1 MRKGLV
7 ALFSL
12 AALFTAGGVA
22 FAQRT
27 TGTLVGTVT
36 DETGSVLPGVTVVLS
51 GESIMGTQDNVTNEQ
66 GFYRFPALPPG
77 TYRVAFSLAN
87 FSTFNR
93 EGVRVAVGSTV
104 EENVSLKL
112 GQTRGEEITVVG
124 EGAVVDTQ
132 TNQISTNYDKDWVR
146 NAPVPR
152 FTFFDLV
159 NAAPGVNASATGS
172 SRSTSLGSGTT
183 DNSYMLDGTDFTAP
197 LTGAAWPWPNT
208 DAIEEIEVLSLGAT
222 AEYGNVLG
230 AVFNVVTRQG
240 SNAFHGDANVYFQN
254 EGLTGRNT
262 TDAQDDGLP
271 YNRDKYN
278 DATFQ
283 LSGPIVK
290 DRLWF
295 FGSYQYQRDY
305 QSFAGTPAEFPE
317 KFEADRIFGKLNFQI
332 NSKNR
337 LMFAYHDDFYE
348 IPGDT
353 TASTAPSSVT
363 VETGHNPSP
372 NVTWT
377 SVLSDKTYFEAR
389 YSGFYGKDHGDPLH
403 EGEPRVKPR
412 FFDLDTG
419 EITGGIYSW
428 YDGVSEK
435 TALSGKLSYF
445 ADKFMGAS
453 HDFKFGVQYNSGGS
467 DYVLG
472 PNDYIYTY
480 GTEPSYGYTQL
491 PYHQG
496 GRMRNVGVFVDDT
509 IRVGARLSVN
519 AGVRYDYSKAF
530 FPEFGILDR
539 EGNETGEF
547 TAAVD
552 EVFHWNTVSPRLGFN
567 WKLTGDGKTVLK
579 AHAGRYYRGVV
590 TGEFDN
596 TSPSITPRYLF
607 SGTYDADG
615 NPEGLEL
622 VSDNTN
628 LRVDPNFK
636 PPYTDQFTVGIER
649 ELMKN
654 LGLSVNYVHK
664 RGERYGGNRDIG
676 GEYVSDVY
684 VDSEGEGAT
693 GASIPIQ
700 RYVGGDRVFQLTNP
714 DGMFSR
720 FNGVTVQLV
729 KRMADNWQMTSSLV
743 WGRSTGR
750 VGSSRPST
758 GAAFGPAGNQTT
770 TAGLFGR
777 NPNDFVNSDGRLIAD
792 RPITFKTQLV
802 YQFPAGFLAG
812 ANFIFQNG
820 RPFGRLVRISDLVGI
835 PTTIYAEPI
844 DGSRTVPNQY
854 VLDVRLQKDFK
865 LGGTANVAVFA
876 DVLNALNDDA
886 YEDVQDRLGTSENFG
901 LPTEF
906 VPPRRVMLGAKL
918 RF

>member
-1 MRKGLV
+1 MRRSVVPFWTL
-7 ALFSL
+7 ALCL
-12 AALFTAGGVA
+12 ALGGTA

-36 DETGSVLPGVTVVLS
+36 DQTGAVVPGVTVVLQ
-51 GESIMGTQDNVTNEQ
+51 GEAIMGTQDMVTNDQ

-77 TYRVAFSLAN
+77 SYTL
-87 FSTFNR
+87 TFTMAGFNTLKR
-93 EGVRVAVGSTV
+93 EGVRLSLGATV
-104 EENVSLKL
+104 EENVSLAL
-112 GQTRGEEITVVG
+112 GQTRGEEVTVTG
-124 EGAVVDTQ
+124 EGSVVDTQ
-132 TNQISTNYDKDWVR
+132 TNQVSTNYDKDWVR

-152 FTFFDLV
+152 FTFFDLI
-159 NAAPGVNASATGS
+159 NAAPGVNSSATGS

-183 DNSYMLDGTDFTAP
+183 DNAYMLDGTDFTAP

-222 AEYGNVLG
+222 AEYGNVTG

-240 SNAFHGDANVYFQN
+240 SNAFHGDANFYFQSQD
-254 EGLTGRNT
+254 LTGRNT
-262 TDAQDDGLP
+262 SDEQDDGLP

-283 LSGPIVK
+283 LSGPIIK

-337 LMFAYHDDFYE
+337 LMFAYHDDYYE

-353 TASTAPSSVT
+353 TASTAPSAVT

-389 YSGFYGKDHGDPLH
+389 YSGFYGKDHGDPLQ

-412 FFDLDTG
+412 YFDTETG
-419 EITGGIYSW
+419 EITGGIYSF

-435 TALSGKLSYF
+435 TAISAKVSHF

-467 DYVLG
+467 DYVFGL
-472 PNDYIYTY
+472 NDYIYTY
-480 GTEPSYGYTQL
+480 GGAPLYGYTQL

-496 GRMRNVGVFVDDT
+496 GRMRNLGLYVDDT
-509 IRVGARLSVN
+509 IRVGSRLSLNV
-519 AGVRYDYSKAF
+519 GIRYDYSKAY

-539 EGNETGEF
+539 EGNETGQF
-547 TAAVD
+547 TEPVD
-552 EVFHWNTVSPRLGFN
+552 EVFHWNTLSPRLGFN
-567 WKLTGDGKTVLK
+567 WKLDGEGKTVFK
-579 AHAGRYYRGVV
+579 AHYGRYYRGIV

-596 TSPSITPRYLF
+596 ISPSITPRYIF
-607 SGTYDADG
+607 SGTYDAAG
-615 NPEGLEL
+615 NPEGAEL
-622 VSDNTN
+622 ASDISN
-628 LRVDPNFK
+628 LRVDPGYLSPF
-636 PPYTDQFTVGIER
+636 TDQVTVGIER
-649 ELMKN
+649 ELMNN
-654 LGLSVNYVHK
+654 LGLMVHYIYK
-664 RGERYGGNRDIG
+664 RGERFGGYLDIG
-676 GEYVSDVY
+676 GQYATDTF
-684 VDSEGEGAT
+684 VDET
-693 GASIPIQ
+693 GAAIPVQ
-700 RYVGGDRVFQLTNP
+700 RLVNDPSDRIFQLTNP
-714 DGMFSR
+714 DQMFTR

-729 KRMADNWQMTSSLV
+729 KRMADNWQMTSSFV

-750 VGSSRPST
+750 VGSSRPTVALS
-758 GAAFGPAGNQTT
+758 GGPAGSQSTI
-770 TAGLFGR
+770 AGTFGR
-777 NPNDFVNSDGRLIAD
+777 NPNDYINTDGRLIGD
-792 RPITFKTQLV
+792 RAATFKTQLM

-812 ANFIFQNG
+812 ANFIYQTG
-820 RPFGRLVRISDLVGI
+820 RPYARLARVPDLGI
-835 PTTIYAEPI
+835 PTTIYAETN
-844 DGSRTVPNQY
+844 DGSRKVSDQY
-854 VLDVRLQKDFK
+854 ILDLRVQKDFRF
-865 LGGTANVAVFA
+865 GAASFAVFA

-886 YEDVQDRLGTSENFG
+886 FEDVQDRVGTSENFG
-901 LPTEF
+901 LGTEYIA
-906 VPPRRVMLGAKL
+906 PRRVMVGAKL

>member
-1 MRKGLV
+1 
-7 ALFSL
+7 
-12 AALFTAGGVA
+12 
-22 FAQRT
+22 
-27 TGTLVGTVT
+27 
-36 DETGSVLPGVTVVLS
+36 
-51 GESIMGTQDNVTNEQ
+51 
-66 GFYRFPALPPG
+66 
-77 TYRVAFSLAN
+77 
-87 FSTFNR
+87 
-93 EGVRVAVGSTV
+93 VGSTV
-104 EENVSLKL
+104 EENVALTL
-112 GQTRGEEITVVG
+112 GQTRGEEVTVVG

-132 TNQISTNYDKDWVR
+132 TNQVSTNYDKDWVR
-146 NAPVPR
+146 NAPIPR
-152 FTFFDLV
+152 FTFFDLI
-159 NAAPGVNASATGS
+159 NAAPGVNSSATGS

-183 DNSYMLDGTDFTAP
+183 DNAYMLDGTDFTAP

-240 SNAFHGDANVYFQN
+240 SNAFHGDANFYLQSQ
-254 EGLTGRNT
+254 GLTSRNT

-271 YNRDKYN
+271 YHRDKYN

-283 LSGPIVK
+283 LSGPIIK

-317 KFEADRIFGKLNFQI
+317 KFEADRIFGKLNLQI
-332 NSKNR
+332 DSKNR
-337 LMFAYHDDFYE
+337 LMFAYHDDYYE

-353 TASTAPSSVT
+353 TAATAPSAVT

-377 SVLSDKTYFEAR
+377 SVLNDKTYVEAR
-389 YSGFYGKDHGDPLH
+389 YSGFYGKDHGNPLQDS
-403 EGEPRVKPR
+403 EPRVKPR
-412 FFDLDTG
+412 FFDNDTG

-435 TALSGKLSYF
+435 TALSAKVSHF

-480 GTEPSYGYTQL
+480 GTEPAYGYTQL

-496 GRMRNVGVFVDDT
+496 GRMRNLGLYLDDT
-509 IRVGARLSVN
+509 VRVGSRVSLN
-519 AGVRYDYSKAF
+519 LGLRYDYSKAY
-530 FPEFGILDR
+530 FPEFGLLDR
-539 EGNETGEF
+539 EGNETGQKSP
-547 TAAVD
+547 AVD
-552 EVFHWNTVSPRLGFN
+552 ELFTWNTVSPRLGIN
-567 WKLTGDGKTVLK
+567 WKLDGEGKTVLK
-579 AHAGRYYRGVV
+579 AHYGKYYRGIV

-596 TSPSITPRYLF
+596 TSPAITPRYLF
-607 SGTYDADG
+607 SGTYDAQG

-628 LRVDPNFK
+628 LRVDPNFES
-636 PPYTDQFTVGIER
+636 PYTHQVTVGVER
-649 ELMKN
+649 ELVNN
-654 LGLSVNYVHK
+654 LGLMVHYVHK
-664 RGERYGGNRDIG
+664 RGERYGGYQDIG
-676 GEYVSDVY
+676 GEYVADTF
-684 VDSEGEGAT
+684 VDEVSGARIPVQRLVNDPSER
-693 GASIPIQ
+693 I
-700 RYVGGDRVFQLTNP
+700 FQLTNP

-729 KRMADNWQMTSSLV
+729 KRMADNWQMTSSFV

-750 VGSSRPST
+750 IGSQRPAVS
-758 GAAFGPAGNQTT
+758 AAVGPAGAQTT

-777 NPNDFVNSDGRLIAD
+777 NPNDFINSDGRLIGD
-792 RPITFKTQLV
+792 RTAVFKTQLV

-812 ANFIFQNG
+812 ANFVYQTG
-820 RPFGRLVRISDLVGI
+820 RPYARLARVSGLGI
-835 PTTIYAEPI
+835 PTIIFAERN
-844 DGSRTVPNQY
+844 DGSRKVSDQY
-854 VLDVRLQKDFK
+854 ILDLRLQKDFS
-865 LGGTANVAVFA
+865 LGAAHFAVFA

-886 YEDVQDRLGTSENFG
+886 FEDVQDRVGTSDNFG
-901 LPTEF
+901 LGTEF
-906 VPPRRVMLGAKL
+906 MPPRRLMVGAKL

>member
-1 MRKGLV
+1 MRRGLV
-7 ALFSL
+7 AVLCVAVGF
-12 AALFTAGGVA
+12 ATGGTA

-36 DETGSVLPGVTVVLS
+36 DETGSVLPGVTVVLR
-51 GESIMGTQDNVTNEQ
+51 GESIMGTQDNMTNAQ

-77 TYRVAFSLAN
+77 TYHLAFSLAS
-87 FSTFNR
+87 FSTLNR
-93 EGVRVAVGSTV
+93 EGVRISVGSTV

-112 GQTRGEEITVVG
+112 GQARGEEITVTG
-124 EGAVVDTQ
+124 EGTVVDTQ
-132 TNQISTNYDKDWVR
+132 TNQVSTNYDKDWVR
-146 NAPVPR
+146 NAPIPR
-152 FTFFDLV
+152 FTFFDLI

-240 SNAFHGDANVYFQN
+240 SNAFHGDANGYFQSQ
-254 EGLTGRNT
+254 GLTSRNT
-262 TDAQDDGLP
+262 TDAQDEGLP
-271 YNRDKYN
+271 FHRDKYN

-283 LSGPIVK
+283 LSGPIIK
-290 DRLWF
+290 NRLWF
-295 FGSYQYQRDY
+295 FGSYQYQRDFL
-305 QSFAGTPAEFPE
+305 STAGTPAEFPE
-317 KFEADRIFGKLNFQI
+317 KFKADRVFGKLNFQI

-337 LMFAYHDDFYE
+337 LMFAYHDDYYE

-353 TASTAPSSVT
+353 TATIAPSAVG

-389 YSGFYGKDHGDPLH
+389 YSGFYGKDHGDPLQS
-403 EGEPRVKPR
+403 GEPRVKPR
-412 FFDLDTG
+412 YFDLDTG
-419 EITGGIYSW
+419 EITGGVYSW

-435 TALSGKLSYF
+435 TAFSGKLSHF

-480 GTEPSYGYTQL
+480 GTEPAYGYTQL

-496 GRMRNVGVFVDDT
+496 GRMRNLGVFVDDT
-509 IRVGARLSVN
+509 IRIGSRLSINVGAR
-519 AGVRYDYSKAF
+519 YDHSKAY
-530 FPEFGILDR
+530 FPKFGLLDR
-539 EGNETGEF
+539 EGNETGQF
-547 TAAVD
+547 TDPVD
-552 EVFHWNTVSPRLGFN
+552 EVFHWNTVSPRVGFN
-567 WKLTGDGKTVLK
+567 WKLSGDGKTVLK
-579 AHAGRYYRGVV
+579 AHYGRYYRGIV

-596 TSPSITPRYLF
+596 TVPSITPRYLF
-607 SGTYDADG
+607 SGTYDASG
-615 NPEGLEL
+615 NPEGLEF
-622 VSDNTN
+622 VSDNSN
-628 LRVDPNFK
+628 LRVNPNFK
-636 PPYTDQFTVGIER
+636 GPYTDQFTVGIER
-649 ELMKN
+649 ELFKN
-654 LGLSVNYVHK
+654 LGLLVHYVNK
-664 RGERYGGNRDIG
+664 RGERYGGYHDIG
-676 GEYVSDVY
+676 GQYVPDVY
-684 VDSEGEGAT
+684 VDSEGAGVTGAT
-693 GASIPIQ
+693 IPLQ

-714 DGMFSR
+714 DGMFTR
-720 FNGVTVQLV
+720 FNGVTVQLI
-729 KRMADNWQMTSSLV
+729 KRMANNWQMTSSFV

-758 GAAFGPAGNQTT
+758 SASFGPAGSQST

-812 ANFIFQNG
+812 ANFTYQSG
-820 RPFGRLVRISDLVGI
+820 RPWGRLVRVSNIVGI
-835 PTTIYAEPI
+835 PTTIYAERI
-844 DGSRTVPNQY
+844 DGRRTVANQY
-854 VLDVRLQKDFK
+854 LLDLRLQKEFK
-865 LGGTANVAVFA
+865 LGGTANVAFFA
-876 DVLNALNDDA
+876 DVLNTLNNDSF
-886 YEDVQDRLGTSENFG
+886 EDLQDRLGTSENFG
-901 LPTEF
+901 LPTEYIY
-906 VPPRRVMLGAKL
+906 PRRVMVGAKL